1 LVILFQRNWMLLSL
15 LLHISYTIPNYQS
28 VVFSQILCS
37 DICAGVCRSNMNGL
51 NLRSSDVNENI
62 QLVEYFQQ
70 VKNSLWIE
78 RSPMLQKKWSV

>member
-1 LVILFQRNWMLLSL
+1 MLLSL
-15 LLHISYTIPNYQS
+15 LLHISYTIPYYQS

-37 DICAGVCRSNMNGL
+37 DIRAGVCRSNMNGL

-70 VKNSLWIE
+70 ERIVFGLSEVLRYKRSGVFNRSYSLTLE
-78 RSPMLQKKWSV
+78 